1 MVREL
6 ARKQSTNFPETAP
19 VANPVFFR
27 TYSRRTEKGRETW
40 EQVRDRCVDGLVKL
54 GQLTAAEAELITE
67 TMTHLK
73 SLPAGRW
80 LWVGGTQW
88 LENPKNY
95 SGAYNCTSTNVTDW
109 RAFGLMMDLAMMGC
123 GTGAV
128 LEEKYIKQLPTLR
141 NCLQVSIDG
150 KIGTVLPEARS
161 EETTV
166 KINNP
171 QAVRITIGDSRQGW
185 VQSYQA
191 LLELASNED
200 LATEV
205 KVIIDPSHVRP
216 AGERL
221 KGFGG
226 VANPVKIPELYPRL
240 AKILNQAQGRKLNA
254 EECCLLID
262 EAAATVVAGNIRR
275 CLPEYALV
283 HTARGLVA
291 IKEVK
296 VGDLVQTPLGFRRV
310 VDKFDQGIQDVRE
323 IETNGTYPQ
332 ATENHRMA
340 VLSSANGD
348 YVWKQVGE
356 LESGDRLLHNTKIL
370 AGIPTQLPADETSLH
385 PLQSRT
391 AKAISIPDLN
401 PDVAWLIGFTHGD
414 GYVSLGRNKYNKPY
428 GSINWATDAELAPLI
443 EEKLD
448 RALAN
453 FGVSATKQTEE
464 NENTVRFVCSSIR
477 LTEYFFK
484 NIKRPK
490 EPIEIPDFIL
500 QGSVETRAAYLA
512 GIIDS
517 DGSVKNR
524 PPQLVCTVYP
534 QFARQIASVLSSLG
548 IAGRIKKTI
557 PQKLNWRT
565 KYHVCLPAL
574 KGEYNKLI
582 ASHAVKGELK
592 VGLKMYGFTLAG
604 EMMREAYTYSEM
616 QKMGFQGNRKVD
628 SNYERYRV
636 ESEVE
641 MDIPVTFKQLGQ
653 VFAVQTY
660 DIEVED
666 AHCFYCDGYLTH
678 NSAGIRQFDADSPLL
693 KQNLWQPDAEGNWR
707 IDPDRDALRM
717 ANHTR
722 VYHQKPSLED
732 CVEAVRSQFYS
743 GEGAIQYAPEAIARG
758 NADLLDEPS
767 KRKAFLEVY
776 TEKGVEAARDWLKNQ
791 APKMPKEEVEHRL
804 QRYGLNPCVT
814 AETWVH
820 TENGAQQVKDLI
832 GTQQSVYVNGELF
845 STTPEGFFYT
855 GTKPVVKLT
864 TEEGY
869 TLRLTPNH
877 KVLKVTAN
885 PPYFPPNRGDKG
897 GLYTEWVAVEE
908 LQPRD
913 RVMLHNHRDIRP
925 WEGNGTFAEGLEMSL
940 STVKALVGDQS
951 PLTSLATAVESRSPL
966 TPLATA
972 VESRSPLTPLAKGG
986 TVQQVETGGYEFYQ
1000 GFLQGLFSA
1009 KGSIEETDL
1018 GVWIKLTQNEDLST
1032 VQRMLLRLGIV
1043 SRCVGKELIIA
1054 EDNIDVFQAIIGF
1067 HSLEKQSLLT
1077 DALTR
1082 KPSQERLERFTATVA
1097 SIELD
1102 GIEAVYDCTVPGVH
1116 RFDANGLVAHNCGE
1130 IIGHNFHCVAGD
1142 TLLITRDGMDKIGN
1156 LVGQTV
1162 EIWNGKQWSR
1172 VVPVL
1177 TGRNRSLYRVSFSDG
1192 TYLDVTDQHRFF
1204 VKNRF
1209 AKAYKEVTTAELAT
1223 ALKTENYVLHTEPFT
1238 IQYDDGEFVE
1248 PTLAYTLGQ
1257 LVGDGSICGYND
1269 KPQLQLRLY
1278 GAKSYQKLVLAGRTS
1293 GTPRYYT
1300 ETKTLPCLLY
1310 TGFDK
1315 DLTVEQV
1322 RELKYTAQPFE
1333 NLASWN
1339 RDSILHFI
1347 AGLADADGSEVSS
1360 GGIRIYLSGYDR
1372 TYRVYLLLCKCGI
1385 RSSIN
1390 LAAKAG
1396 SETNLGIRQKDLW
1409 YLQITDCVAI
1419 PCQRLDTSKGH
1430 KPKYKGKWQNIRA
1443 CDPLEGLHDTFC
1455 FNEPEFHKGV
1465 FGGTLTGQCNLSEV
1479 HLNLI
1484 DPDNEKELRR
1494 AFQAGA
1500 LSVAVLLNHQFQEPR
1515 YQYSRELDP
1524 IVGVSFTGLFDFFVH
1539 AIGVEWLRWWEE
1551 GRPNTEKGKRFKQ
1564 VERAYLE
1571 KWREIVNETVGD
1583 YCDRNN
1589 IKRPNRCT
1597 TVQPSGTKSLLTG
1610 ASPGWHPPKAVR
1622 FIRRVTF
1629 GKNDP
1634 VALACIDYGYNVIP
1648 SQSDK
1653 DESGNLLHD
1662 PFDPR
1667 CTEWLVEIPVAVSWA
1682 DLEGADEIDISQFSV
1697 LAQFDF
1703 AMQVQKHYVTHN
1715 TSATLELRE
1724 PEIEDLGKAIYE
1736 AIQNDEGYISAA
1748 LLARFDA
1755 YQSFP
1760 RLPFEP
1766 VDEAT
1771 YNRLMTEVEQRRTI
1785 EDFHTALLQYDVGER
1800 EEAGPTGCD
1809 SDKCMFPDQ

>member
-6 ARKQSTNFPETAP
+6 ERKQSTNFPENAP

-27 TYSRRTEKGRETW
+27 TYSRRTEDGRETW
-40 EQVRDRCVDGLVKL
+40 EQVRDRCISGLVKL
-54 GQLTAAEAELITE
+54 GQLTAEEAQLLEK

-95 SGAYNCTSTNVTDW
+95 SGAYNCTSTNVVDW

-128 LEEKYIKQLPTLR
+128 LEEKYINQLPAIR
-141 NCLQVSIDG
+141 NYLNISIVNE
-150 KIGTVLPEARS
+150 IGTVLPEARQ

-166 KINNP
+166 RISDPKKVKIC
-171 QAVRITIGDSRQGW
+171 IGDSREGW

-191 LLELASNED
+191 LLELSSNED
-200 LATEV
+200 LDTTVNIE
-205 KVIIDPSHVRP
+205 IDPSHVRP
-216 AGERL
+216 AGEVL

-226 VANPVKIPELYPRL
+226 VANPIKIPELYPRL
-240 AKILNQAQGRKLNA
+240 AKILNRAQGRKLNA

-291 IKEVK
+291 IKDIK
-296 VGDLVQTPLGFRRV
+296 VGDRVQTPLGFRRV

-370 AGIPTQLPADETSLH
+370 AGIPTQLPADETSLR

-414 GYVSLGRNKYNKPY
+414 GYVSLGRNKHNKPY

-443 EEKLD
+443 EEKLN

-453 FGVSATKQTEE
+453 FGVSATKQTSE

-512 GIIDS
+512 GIMDS

-524 PPQLVCTVYP
+524 PPHLVCTVYP

-565 KYHVCLPAL
+565 RYHVCLPAL

-592 VGLKMYGFTLAG
+592 VGLKMYGFTLTG

-616 QKMGFQGNRKVD
+616 QKMGFQGSRKVD

-678 NSAGIRQFDADSPLL
+678 NSAGMRQFDSDSPLL

-722 VYHQKPSLED
+722 VYHHQPSLED

-758 NADLLDEPS
+758 NADLLNTFELKEQFIQAYQLGHGEKFLRNLLPESPS
-767 KRKAFLEVY
+767 QREL
-776 TEKGVEAARDWLKNQ
+776 N
-791 APKMPKEEVEHRL
+791 HRL
-804 QRYGLNPCVT
+804 ERYALNPC
-814 AETWVH
+814 
-820 TENGAQQVKDLI
+820 
-832 GTQQSVYVNGELF
+832 
-845 STTPEGFFYT
+845 
-855 GTKPVVKLT
+855 
-864 TEEGY
+864 
-869 TLRLTPNH
+869 
-877 KVLKVTAN
+877 
-885 PPYFPPNRGDKG
+885 
-897 GLYTEWVAVEE
+897 
-908 LQPRD
+908 
-913 RVMLHNHRDIRP
+913 
-925 WEGNGTFAEGLEMSL
+925 
-940 STVKALVGDQS
+940 
-951 PLTSLATAVESRSPL
+951 
-966 TPLATA
+966 
-972 VESRSPLTPLAKGG
+972 
-986 TVQQVETGGYEFYQ
+986 
-1000 GFLQGLFSA
+1000 
-1009 KGSIEETDL
+1009 
-1018 GVWIKLTQNEDLST
+1018 
-1032 VQRMLLRLGIV
+1032 
-1043 SRCVGKELIIA
+1043 
-1054 EDNIDVFQAIIGF
+1054 
-1067 HSLEKQSLLT
+1067 
-1077 DALTR
+1077 
-1082 KPSQERLERFTATVA
+1082 
-1097 SIELD
+1097 
-1102 GIEAVYDCTVPGVH
+1102 
-1116 RFDANGLVAHNCGE
+1116 GE
-1130 IIGHNFHCVAGD
+1130 ITGSNFH
-1142 TLLITRDGMDKIGN
+1142 
-1156 LVGQTV
+1156 
-1162 EIWNGKQWSR
+1162 
-1172 VVPVL
+1172 
-1177 TGRNRSLYRVSFSDG
+1177 
-1192 TYLDVTDQHRFF
+1192 
-1204 VKNRF
+1204 
-1209 AKAYKEVTTAELAT
+1209 
-1223 ALKTENYVLHTEPFT
+1223 
-1238 IQYDDGEFVE
+1238 
-1248 PTLAYTLGQ
+1248 
-1257 LVGDGSICGYND
+1257 
-1269 KPQLQLRLY
+1269 
-1278 GAKSYQKLVLAGRTS
+1278 
-1293 GTPRYYT
+1293 
-1300 ETKTLPCLLY
+1300 
-1310 TGFDK
+1310 
-1315 DLTVEQV
+1315 
-1322 RELKYTAQPFE
+1322 
-1333 NLASWN
+1333 
-1339 RDSILHFI
+1339 
-1347 AGLADADGSEVSS
+1347 
-1360 GGIRIYLSGYDR
+1360 
-1372 TYRVYLLLCKCGI
+1372 
-1385 RSSIN
+1385 
-1390 LAAKAG
+1390 
-1396 SETNLGIRQKDLW
+1396 
-1409 YLQITDCVAI
+1409 
-1419 PCQRLDTSKGH
+1419 
-1430 KPKYKGKWQNIRA
+1430 
-1443 CDPLEGLHDTFC
+1443 
-1455 FNEPEFHKGV
+1455 
-1465 FGGTLTGQCNLSEV
+1465 CNLSEI

-1484 DPDNEKELRR
+1484 DPENEQEQTE

-1500 LSVAVLLNHQFQEPR
+1500 LAVATLLNHQFQEPR

-1524 IVGVSFTGLFDFFVH
+1524 IVGVSFTGLFDFFVQ
-1539 AIGVEWLRWWEE
+1539 AFGVEWLRWWEK
-1551 GRPNTEKGKRFKQ
+1551 GRPETEAGLVFKQ
-1564 VERAYLE
+1564 KEQAYLE
-1571 KWREIVNETVGD
+1571 KWRKIVHETVWD
-1583 YCDRNN
+1583 YCDRHN

-1634 VALACIDYGYNVIP
+1634 VALACIDYGYSVVP

-1653 DESGNLLHD
+1653 DENGNLLKD
-1662 PFDPR
+1662 PFDER
-1667 CTEWLVEIPVAVSWA
+1667 CTEWLVEIPVAVPWA
-1682 DLEGADEIDISQFSV
+1682 DLPGADEVDISKFSV

-1724 PEIEDLGKAIYE
+1724 HEIEDLGQAIYS
-1736 AIQNDEGYISAA
+1736 AIKNNEGYISAA

-1755 YQSFP
+1755 YQTFP

-1771 YNRLMTEVEQRRTI
+1771 YNQLMREVEERRKMD
-1785 EDFHTALLQYDVGER
+1785 DFHSALLKYDLGELS
-1800 EEAGPTGCD
+1800 EAGPTGCD
-1809 SDKCMFPDQ
+1809 TDQCMFPLQ

>member
-128 LEEKYIKQLPTLR
+128 LEEKYIKELPTLR
-141 NCLQVSIDG
+141 NRLQVSIDG

-161 EETTV
+161 EETSV

-275 CLPEYALV
+275 
-283 HTARGLVA
+283 
-291 IKEVK
+291 
-296 VGDLVQTPLGFRRV
+296 
-310 VDKFDQGIQDVRE
+310 
-323 IETNGTYPQ
+323 
-332 ATENHRMA
+332 
-340 VLSSANGD
+340 
-348 YVWKQVGE
+348 
-356 LESGDRLLHNTKIL
+356 
-370 AGIPTQLPADETSLH
+370 
-385 PLQSRT
+385 
-391 AKAISIPDLN
+391 
-401 PDVAWLIGFTHGD
+401 
-414 GYVSLGRNKYNKPY
+414 
-428 GSINWATDAELAPLI
+428 
-443 EEKLD
+443 
-448 RALAN
+448 
-453 FGVSATKQTEE
+453 
-464 NENTVRFVCSSIR
+464 
-477 LTEYFFK
+477 
-484 NIKRPK
+484 
-490 EPIEIPDFIL
+490 
-500 QGSVETRAAYLA
+500 
-512 GIIDS
+512 
-517 DGSVKNR
+517 
-524 PPQLVCTVYP
+524 
-534 QFARQIASVLSSLG
+534 
-548 IAGRIKKTI
+548 
-557 PQKLNWRT
+557 
-565 KYHVCLPAL
+565 
-574 KGEYNKLI
+574 
-582 ASHAVKGELK
+582 
-592 VGLKMYGFTLAG
+592 
-604 EMMREAYTYSEM
+604 
-616 QKMGFQGNRKVD
+616 
-628 SNYERYRV
+628 
-636 ESEVE
+636 
-641 MDIPVTFKQLGQ
+641 
-653 VFAVQTY
+653 
-660 DIEVED
+660 
-666 AHCFYCDGYLTH
+666 
-678 NSAGIRQFDADSPLL
+678 SAGIRQFDADSPLL

-791 APKMPKEEVEHRL
+791 GGTTMPKEEVEHRL

-925 WEGNGTFAEGLEMSL
+925 WEGNGTFEEGWLL
-940 STVKALVGDQS
+940 GNLVGDG
-951 PLTSLATAVESRSPL
+951 SLAQTQWNDVGILRYWGETQDDKSEYAVGTLEQSVDYVKR
-966 TPLATA
+966 TPVAFYHKQHNLRQ
-972 VESRSPLTPLAKGG
+972 VSSSGLAKLASRFGISRG
-986 TVQQVETGGYEFYQ
+986 NKHITQQVERGSYLFYQ
-1000 GFLQGLFSA
+1000 GFLRGLFDADGSVQGSQI
-1009 KGSIEETDL
+1009 KGVSVRL
-1018 GVWIKLTQNEDLST
+1018 AQSNLEDLQA

-1043 SRCVGKELIIA
+1043 STLYQNRREKSYRTLPDSQRQPKLYECQASHEIVITKDNLHYFQSIVGFRDPQKSA
-1054 EDNIDVFQAIIGF
+1054 
-1067 HSLEKQSLLT
+1067 KLT
-1077 DALTR
+1077 NALNSYKR
-1082 KPSQERLERFTATVA
+1082 NLNRDRFAVTVKTV
-1097 SIELD
+1097 ELD

-1564 VERAYLE
+1564 VERGYLE

>member
-6 ARKQSTNFPETAP
+6 ERKQSTNFPETAP

-27 TYSRRTEKGRETW
+27 TYSRRTEDGRETW
-40 EQVRDRCVDGLVKL
+40 EQVRDRCVSGLVKL
-54 GQLTAAEAELITE
+54 GQLTVEEAQLLEKN
-67 TMTHLK
+67 MTHLK

-95 SGAYNCTSTNVTDW
+95 SGAYNCTSTNVVDW

-123 GTGAV
+123 GTGAI
-128 LEEKYIKQLPTLR
+128 LEEKYISQLPAVR
-141 NCLQVSIDG
+141 NHLKISLIG
-150 KIGTVLPEARS
+150 EIGTVLPEARQ

-166 KINNP
+166 RISDPKNVKIC
-171 QAVRITIGDSRQGW
+171 IGDSREGW

-191 LLELASNED
+191 LLELSSNED
-200 LATEV
+200 LDTTVNVE
-205 KVIIDPSHVRP
+205 IDPSHVRP
-216 AGERL
+216 AGEVL

-226 VANPVKIPELYPRL
+226 VANPVKIPALYPRL
-240 AKILNQAQGRKLNA
+240 AKILNRAQGRKLNA

-291 IKEVK
+291 IKDIK
-296 VGDLVQTPLGFRRV
+296 VGDRVQTPLGFRRV

-370 AGIPTQLPADETSLH
+370 AGIPTQLPADETSLR

-414 GYVSLGRNKYNKPY
+414 GYVSLGRNKHNKPY

-443 EEKLD
+443 EEKLN

-453 FGVSATKQTEE
+453 FGVSATKQTYE

-604 EMMREAYTYSEM
+604 EMMRKAYTYSEM

-707 IDPDRDALRM
+707 IDPERDALRM

-722 VYHQKPSLED
+722 VYHYQPTLED

-758 NADLLDEPS
+758 NADLLNEPT
-767 KRKAFLEVY
+767 KREEFLNVY
-776 TEKGVEAARDWLKNQ
+776 TNQGASEAKHWLKQ
-791 APKMPKEEVEHRL
+791 QSPEMPEDEVEHRL
-804 QRYGLNPCVT
+804 ERYGLNPCVT

-820 TENGAQQVKDLI
+820 TENGARQVKDLI
-832 GTQQSVYVNGELF
+832 GRQQSVYVNGELF

-864 TEEGY
+864 TKEGY

-877 KVLKVTAN
+877 KVLKVTGN
-885 PPYFPPNRGDKG
+885 PPYLPPNRGDRG
-897 GLYTEWVAVEE
+897 GLYTEWVAVED
-908 LQPRD
+908 LKPRD
-913 RVMLHNHRDIRP
+913 RVMLHDHRNIRP
-925 WEGNGTFAEGLEMSL
+925 WDGKGTFDEGLEMSL

-951 PLTSLATAVESRSPL
+951 PLTPLGGSRSPL
-966 TPLATA
+966 TSLN
-972 VESRSPLTPLAKGG
+972 KGG
-986 TVQQVETGGYEFYQ
+986 TVQQVETGSYEFYQ

-1009 KGSIEETDL
+1009 EGSIEETDL
-1018 GVWIKLTQNEDLST
+1018 GVWIKLSQSQRLRLPKRKAPALTVDEDLST
-1032 VQRMLLRLGIV
+1032 IQRMLLRLGIV

-1054 EDNIDVFQAIIGF
+1054 EDNVDVFRAIIGF
-1067 HSLEKQSLLT
+1067 HSPEKQALLT

-1082 KPSQERLERFTATVA
+1082 KQSQERLERFTAMVA

-1130 IIGHNFHCVAGD
+1130 IIGSSFH
-1142 TLLITRDGMDKIGN
+1142 
-1156 LVGQTV
+1156 
-1162 EIWNGKQWSR
+1162 
-1172 VVPVL
+1172 
-1177 TGRNRSLYRVSFSDG
+1177 
-1192 TYLDVTDQHRFF
+1192 
-1204 VKNRF
+1204 
-1209 AKAYKEVTTAELAT
+1209 
-1223 ALKTENYVLHTEPFT
+1223 
-1238 IQYDDGEFVE
+1238 
-1248 PTLAYTLGQ
+1248 
-1257 LVGDGSICGYND
+1257 
-1269 KPQLQLRLY
+1269 
-1278 GAKSYQKLVLAGRTS
+1278 
-1293 GTPRYYT
+1293 
-1300 ETKTLPCLLY
+1300 
-1310 TGFDK
+1310 
-1315 DLTVEQV
+1315 
-1322 RELKYTAQPFE
+1322 
-1333 NLASWN
+1333 
-1339 RDSILHFI
+1339 
-1347 AGLADADGSEVSS
+1347 
-1360 GGIRIYLSGYDR
+1360 
-1372 TYRVYLLLCKCGI
+1372 
-1385 RSSIN
+1385 
-1390 LAAKAG
+1390 
-1396 SETNLGIRQKDLW
+1396 
-1409 YLQITDCVAI
+1409 
-1419 PCQRLDTSKGH
+1419 
-1430 KPKYKGKWQNIRA
+1430 
-1443 CDPLEGLHDTFC
+1443 
-1455 FNEPEFHKGV
+1455 
-1465 FGGTLTGQCNLSEV
+1465 CNLSEI

-1484 DPDNEKELRR
+1484 DPENEQEQTE

-1500 LSVAVLLNHQFQEPR
+1500 LAVATLLNHKFQEPR
-1515 YQYSRELDP
+1515 YQHSRELDP
-1524 IVGVSFTGLFDFFVH
+1524 IVGVSFTGLFDFFVQ
-1539 AIGVEWLRWWEE
+1539 AFGVDWLRWWEK
-1551 GRPNTEKGKRFKQ
+1551 GRPETEEGLVFKQ
-1564 VERAYLE
+1564 KEQAYLE
-1571 KWREIVNETVGD
+1571 KWRKIVHETVWD
-1583 YCDRNN
+1583 YCDRHN

-1634 VALACIDYGYNVIP
+1634 VALAGIDYGYNVVP

-1653 DESGNLLHD
+1653 DENGNLLKD
-1662 PFDPR
+1662 PFDER
-1667 CTEWLVEIPVAVSWA
+1667 CTEWLVEIPVAVPWA
-1682 DLEGADEIDISQFSV
+1682 DLPGADEVDIAKFSV

-1724 PEIEDLGKAIYE
+1724 HEIEDLGQAIYN
-1736 AIQNDEGYISAA
+1736 AIQNNEGYISAA

-1755 YQSFP
+1755 YQTFP

-1771 YNRLMTEVEQRRTI
+1771 YNQLMREVEQRRKMD
-1785 EDFHTALLQYDVGER
+1785 DFYSALLKYDQGELS
-1800 EEAGPTGCD
+1800 EAGPSGCD
-1809 SDKCMFPDQ
+1809 SDKCMFPESFPNEI

>member
-6 ARKQSTNFPETAP
+6 ERKQSTNFPKNAP

-27 TYSRRTEKGRETW
+27 TYSRRRDGGRETW
-40 EQVRDRCVDGLVKL
+40 EQVRDRCISGLVKL
-54 GQLTAAEAELITE
+54 GQLTAEEAQLLNK

-88 LENPKNY
+88 LEDPKNY
-95 SGAYNCTSTNVTDW
+95 SGAYNCTSTNVVDW

-128 LEEKYIKQLPTLR
+128 LEKQYISQLPAIR
-141 NCLQVSIDG
+141 NRLKVSLVG
-150 KIGTVLPEARS
+150 EIGTVLPEARQ

-166 KINNP
+166 TVSNP
-171 QAVRITIGDSRQGW
+171 QQVKISIGDSREGW

-191 LLELASNED
+191 LLALSSNEE

-205 KVIIDPSHVRP
+205 NVEIDPSHVRP
-216 AGERL
+216 AGEPL

-226 VANPVKIPELYPRL
+226 VANPIKIPDLYPRL
-240 AKILNQAQGRKLNA
+240 AKILNRAQGRKLNA

-275 CLPEYALV
+275 CLPETALV
-283 HTARGLVA
+283 HTKKGLIP
-291 IKEVK
+291 IKDIQ
-296 VGDLVQTPLGFRRV
+296 VGDLVQTPLGFRKV
-310 VDKFDQGIQDVRE
+310 LDKFDQGIQDVRE

-348 YVWKQVGE
+348 YVWKRVGE

-370 AGIPTQLPADETSLH
+370 AGIPTQLPADETSLR
-385 PLQSRT
+385 PVQSQT
-391 AKAISIPDLN
+391 AKEISIPDLT
-401 PDVAWLIGFTHGD
+401 PDVAWLIGFTHGN
-414 GYVSLGRNKYNKPY
+414 GYVSLGRNKHDKPY
-428 GSINWATDAELAPLI
+428 GSITWATDAELAPLI
-443 EEKLD
+443 EEKL
-448 RALAN
+448 RLALAN
-453 FGVSATKQTEE
+453 FGVSATKPTSEK
-464 NENTVRFVCSSIR
+464 ENTVRFVCSSIR

-490 EPIEIPDFIL
+490 ESIEIPDFIL

-512 GIIDS
+512 GIMDS
-517 DGSVKNR
+517 DGSAKTHPPHRRAFPSPVR
-524 PPQLVCTVYP
+524 RRGVAPQLVCTVDP

-548 IAGRIKKTI
+548 IAGGIKKTI
-557 PQKLNWRT
+557 LQKLNWRT

-592 VGLKMYGFTLAG
+592 VGLKMYSFTLAG

-616 QKMGFQGNRKVD
+616 QQMGFQGNRRVD
-628 SNYERYRV
+628 SNYERDR
-636 ESEVE
+636 SDVE
-641 MDIPVTFKQLGQ
+641 MDIPITFKQLGQ

-678 NSAGIRQFDADSPLL
+678 NSAGMRQFDSDSPLL
-693 KQNLWQPDAEGNWR
+693 KQNLWQPDEEGNWR
-707 IDPDRDALRM
+707 IDPERDALRM

-722 VYHQKPSLED
+722 VYHHKPSLEE
-732 CVEAVRSQFYS
+732 CVDAVRNQFYS

-758 NADLLDEPS
+758 NADLLDQPS
-767 KRKAFLEVY
+767 KRQEFLDLY
-776 TEKGVEAARDWLKNQ
+776 TRQGAEEAKHWIKKQ
-791 APKMPKEEVEHRL
+791 FPEMPEDEVEHRL

-832 GTQQSVYVNGELF
+832 GTQQSLYVNGELF

-869 TLRLTPNH
+869 TLRLTSNH
-877 KVLKVTAN
+877 QVLKVTAQTQ
-885 PPYFPPNRGDKG
+885 KQQ
-897 GLYTEWVAVEE
+897 YTQWVAVED
-908 LQPRD
+908 LKPRD

-925 WEGNGTFAEGLEMSL
+925 WEGKGTFEEGLEIGWSASNINREVSATVSEEKRL
-940 STVKALVGDQS
+940 S
-951 PLTSLATAVESRSPL
+951 
-966 TPLATA
+966 
-972 VESRSPLTPLAKGG
+972 GG
-986 TVQQVETGGYEFYQ
+986 TQLLTLPQPSLNTEQLERGSYNFYR

-1009 KGSIEETDL
+1009 AGTVEDTSQ
-1018 GVWIKLTQNEDLST
+1018 GVCVKLIQEKALPTI
-1032 VQRMLLRLGIV
+1032 QRMLLRLGIA
-1043 SRCVGKELIIA
+1043 STWFGKELVIA
-1054 EDNIDVFQAIIGF
+1054 EDNLKVFQDVIGF
-1067 HSLEKQSLLT
+1067 CVSEKRTVLTNALARKESNLL
-1077 DALTR
+1077 
-1082 KPSQERLERFTATVA
+1082 QERFMTTVKR
-1097 SIELD
+1097 IEPD

-1116 RFDANGLVAHNCGE
+1116 RFEANGLVAHNCGE
-1130 IIGHNFHCVAGD
+1130 IIGSTFH
-1142 TLLITRDGMDKIGN
+1142 
-1156 LVGQTV
+1156 
-1162 EIWNGKQWSR
+1162 
-1172 VVPVL
+1172 
-1177 TGRNRSLYRVSFSDG
+1177 
-1192 TYLDVTDQHRFF
+1192 
-1204 VKNRF
+1204 
-1209 AKAYKEVTTAELAT
+1209 
-1223 ALKTENYVLHTEPFT
+1223 
-1238 IQYDDGEFVE
+1238 
-1248 PTLAYTLGQ
+1248 
-1257 LVGDGSICGYND
+1257 
-1269 KPQLQLRLY
+1269 
-1278 GAKSYQKLVLAGRTS
+1278 
-1293 GTPRYYT
+1293 
-1300 ETKTLPCLLY
+1300 
-1310 TGFDK
+1310 
-1315 DLTVEQV
+1315 
-1322 RELKYTAQPFE
+1322 
-1333 NLASWN
+1333 
-1339 RDSILHFI
+1339 
-1347 AGLADADGSEVSS
+1347 
-1360 GGIRIYLSGYDR
+1360 
-1372 TYRVYLLLCKCGI
+1372 
-1385 RSSIN
+1385 
-1390 LAAKAG
+1390 
-1396 SETNLGIRQKDLW
+1396 
-1409 YLQITDCVAI
+1409 
-1419 PCQRLDTSKGH
+1419 
-1430 KPKYKGKWQNIRA
+1430 
-1443 CDPLEGLHDTFC
+1443 
-1455 FNEPEFHKGV
+1455 
-1465 FGGTLTGQCNLSEV
+1465 CNLSEI

-1484 DPDNEKELRR
+1484 DPEDEQEQTE

-1500 LSVAVLLNHQFQEPR
+1500 LSVAVLLNHKFQEPR

-1539 AIGVEWLRWWEE
+1539 AFGVDWLRWWEE
-1551 GRPNTEKGKRFKQ
+1551 GRPNTEQGQTFKQ
-1564 VERAYLE
+1564 QEQAYLQ
-1571 KWREIVNETVGD
+1571 KWRNIVQETVWD
-1583 YCDRNN
+1583 YCDRHN

-1653 DESGNLLHD
+1653 DEQGNLLND
-1662 PFDPR
+1662 PFDSR
-1667 CTEWLVEIPVAVSWA
+1667 CTEWLVEIPVAVPWA
-1682 DLEGADEIDISQFSV
+1682 NLQGADQIDISKFSV

-1703 AMQVQKHYVTHN
+1703 AMQVQRHYVTHN

-1724 PEIEDLGKAIYE
+1724 HEIEDLGQAIYQ

-1755 YQSFP
+1755 YQTFP

-1766 VDEAT
+1766 VDAAT
-1771 YNRLMTEVEQRRTI
+1771 YERLMAEVTQRRKMD
-1785 EDFHTALLQYDVGER
+1785 DFHAALLKYDQGEQS
-1800 EEAGPTGCD
+1800 EAGPTGCD
-1809 SDKCMFPDQ
+1809 TDQCMFPLQ